1 MPHSGNADWH
11 RMHDTVVQI
20 WESTEESFAGAA
32 AMVSVPILHD
42 ASIGIV
48 HRTYFVGGALAA
60 GDPGGQ
66 QRWCLP
72 DAVDRM
78 YAAYCGTLTAEIDH
92 LASQ

>member
-1 MPHSGNADWH
+1 MPCRGSCNGVCATRHAN
-11 RMHDTVVQI
+11 
-20 WESTEESFAGAA
+20 
-32 AMVSVPILHD
+32 
-42 ASIGIV
+42 ASIAIV
-48 HRTYFVGGALAA
+48 YRTYFVGGALAA